1 MFTRALPPFL
11 MLNGDPAPAGG
22 GDPAPPAPAPTPE
35 PSPTPKAEP
44 AAPPAPAA
52 DPSDPKPP
60 WTADD
65 FDAERAWNRIQAQKA
80 DLDAERAKRD
90 QAVKDA
96 EAAAT
101 QRAREEAYRE
111 FGKQLGIVKD
121 DEAPTVEGLQAA
133 LQERDTKI
141 SASDARVLALSVENA
156 VLKYSDKHG
165 ADADALAD
173 SSSFTEKLKALDPT
187 SDKYASEVEALV
199 KSTVESN
206 SRYRKVQVAPQSS
219 NGNPA
224 PSGDPLPSN
233 DDTSYEALKRRRDD
247 RRKNRL

>member
-11 MLNGDPAPAGG
+11 MLNSDPAPAGG
-22 GDPAPPAPAPTPE
+22 GDPAPPAPTPAPAPQA
-35 PSPTPKAEP
+35 PAPEP
-44 AAPPAPAA
+44 AAPADPPAPAA

-60 WTADD
+60 WTEDD
-65 FDAERAWNRIQAQKA
+65 FDAERAWKKIQAQKA
-80 DLDAERAKRD
+80 DLDAERAKKD

-96 EAAAT
+96 ETAAT

-141 SASDARVLALSVENA
+141 SAGDARILALSVENA
-156 VLKYSDKHG
+156 VLKYSEKHG

-173 SSSFTEKLKALDPT
+173 SSSFTSKLKALDPAA
-187 SDKYASEVEALV
+187 DNYASEVEALV

-219 NGNPA
+219 NGDPA
-224 PSGDPLPSN
+224 PSGGNPAPEGV
-233 DDTSYEALKRRRDD
+233 EAFRAAYQKERGITD
-247 RRKNRL
+247 